1 MIYDIS
7 QVRIAPVS
15 PVNGL
20 MAFGS
25 LVINGYLRLN
35 SIAIHRKLDGSG
47 YRLTYPTKRA
57 GNEDRTIFHPI
68 TPELSKAIERA
79 LFHEYHKLNGS

>member
-1 MIYDIS
+1 MYDIS
-7 QVRIAPVS
+7 QVRVTPVP

-20 MAFGS
+20 VAFAS
-25 LVINGYLRLN
+25 IVINGYLRLN

-68 TPELSKAIERA
+68 TPELSKAIERV
-79 LFHEYHKLNGS
+79 LFDEYRRLHGS